1 MSKINTSNHNLLI
14 YCIYIGKLPKSTKI
28 NQPTSF
34 RNTYSALALRMPEV
48 MLGRL
53 LFVPDKLHQKP
64 NNKNP
69 IKIGWWIPPMNL
81 KWNTMYSTWKG
92 SMASAP
98 MYWFIVTPYNCHLL
112 SVLSPDC
119 KIVMKNCAYAKVLPG
134 SRLLASEVAH
144 FLAKPEIEDTSW
156 QPQETHKPIKSHLDF
171 TTTIRTLW
179 HHDVKMSWVVE
190 LCVVWHPFFCP
201 NSESRGLFCVNIL
214 YDLS

>member
-14 YCIYIGKLPKSTKI
+14 LLHLYWKIAKI
-28 NQPTSF
+28 NQNQPTHF
-34 RNTYSALALRMPEV
+34 LQKHIFCLGSAGARSDA
-48 MLGRL
+48 GKT
-53 LFVPDKLHQKP
+53 FVCTWQVASETEQ
-64 NNKNP
+64 KNP
-69 IKIGWWIPPMNL
+69 NKIGWWIPPMNL

-92 SMASAP
+92 PMASTP

-171 TTTIRTLW
+171 TTTIWTLW